1 LKIYTFTAV
10 IEDYNL
16 LKFKH
21 IFYCYTFVALFFS
34 NSRATYAQNTVF
46 SDDPISIMLD
56 SIENKKFLDQAFYKP
71 AFVKNN
77 KFKFAPDSVPKY
89 DDFVYQTRLSKL
101 DANSPFDIIY
111 NPIVKSYIEM
121 YAIKRRSTVSRLM
134 ALAQY
139 YYPIFEEQ
147 LDKYNLPLELKH
159 LAIIESALNPNARS
173 WAGAS
178 GLWQFMYPTGKA
190 YGLNIDSY
198 VDERHDP
205 IKSTVAACEYLRFL
219 YKMFGDWQMVL
230 AAYNGGPGTVNRAI
244 RRSGGKKT
252 YWEIRPFLPRETQG
266 YVPAFIAANY
276 IMNYASEHNIY
287 PGIAKKQYFEVDTII
302 IKEPLTFMQVS
313 NALSVSVEEIKWF
326 NPIYRKD
333 VIPSGGY
340 ALTLPKDKIGQF
352 LSNEQA
358 IYALIHQQ
366 EEEKRKTIASAENTE
381 PKIEQVEHVV
391 ARGEYLSAIAKKY
404 KVSVND
410 IKRWNYL
417 GKKGVRPGKVLVIK
431 KKVIDTNRVINN
443 PGNTLTENKDTNQ
456 TSSEGTK
463 SLMVK
468 KYKYVKGKKV
478 AYYVKAN
485 PLAAKKKV
493 TTAKYAKKKPVKKS
507 TKGGV
512 KKSRKRK

>member
-1 LKIYTFTAV
+1 LLKI
-10 IEDYNL
+10 
-16 LKFKH
+16 KH
-21 IFYCYTFVALFFS
+21 IFHIVVSILFLKLS
-34 NSRATYAQNTVF
+34 TLGGYAQNSVF

-56 SIENKKFLDQAFYKP
+56 SIENKKFLDLAFAKP

-77 KFKFAPDSVPKY
+77 KFKFAPDSIPKY
-89 DDFVYQTRLSKL
+89 DDFAYQTRLAKL
-101 DANSPFDIIY
+101 DANSPFDIVY

-190 YGLNIDSY
+190 YGLDIDSY

-287 PGIAKKQYFEVDTII
+287 PGIAKKQYFEVDTIM
-302 IKEPLTFMQVS
+302 IKEPLAFNQIAT
-313 NALSVSVEEIKWF
+313 ALNISTDEIKWF

-333 VIPSGGY
+333 IIPSGGY

-352 LSNEQA
+352 LNNEQA
-358 IYALIHQQ
+358 VYALIHKQA
-366 EEEKRKTIASAENTE
+366 EEKKLAMAAASMTE
-381 PKIEQVEHVV
+381 PKTEQVEHIV
-391 ARGEYLSAIAKKY
+391 ARGEYLSSIAKKY
-404 KVSVND
+404 KVSVSE

-417 GKKGVRPGKVLVIK
+417 GKKGVRPGKTLLIKRKVL
-431 KKVIDTNRVINN
+431 DTSTVSKDSANLAVNVVESDN
-443 PGNTLTENKDTNQ
+443 ASAETKTL
-456 TSSEGTK
+456 
-463 SLMVK
+463 VK
-468 KYKYVKGKKV
+468 KYKYVKGRKV
-478 AYYVKAN
+478 AYYVKVTAVN
-485 PLAAKKKV
+485 KKKSV
-493 TTAKYAKKKPVKKS
+493 YKKPVIAKRKS
-507 TKGGV
+507 TKKTY
-512 KKSRKRK
+512 KKPIKAKRSKR

>member
-1 LKIYTFTAV
+1 
-10 IEDYNL
+10 L
-16 LKFKH
+16 LRFKH
-21 IFYCYTFVALFFS
+21 IKYFTLATLFLGIFGNKIYGQ
-34 NSRATYAQNTVF
+34 NSVF

-56 SIENKKFLDQAFYKP
+56 SIENKKFLDQAFAKP

-77 KFKFAPDSVPKY
+77 KFKFAPDSIPKY
-89 DDFVYQTRLSKL
+89 DDFAYQSRLAKL
-101 DANSPFDIIY
+101 DANSPFDIVY

-139 YYPIFEEQ
+139 YYPMFEEQ

-190 YGLNIDSY
+190 YGLDIDSY

-205 IKSTVAACEYLRFL
+205 IKSTIAACEYLRFL

-287 PGIAKKQYFEVDTII
+287 PGIAKKQYFEVDTIT
-302 IKEPLTFMQVS
+302 IKEPLSFAQIS
-313 NALSVSVEEIKWF
+313 GALNISSDEIKWF
-326 NPIYRKD
+326 NPIYRKEI
-333 VIPSGGY
+333 IPSGGY
-340 ALTLPKDKIGQF
+340 SLTLPKDKIGQF
-352 LSNEQA
+352 LSNEEA
-358 IYALIHQQ
+358 IYALIHKQD
-366 EEEKRKTIASAENTE
+366 EDKKVAMTAAEMSE
-381 PKIEQVEHVV
+381 PKVEQIQHVV
-391 ARGEYLSAIAKKY
+391 AKGEYLSAIAKQY
-404 KVSVND
+404 KVSVNE

-417 GKKGVRPGKVLVIK
+417 GKKGVRPGKTLIIK
-431 KKVIDTNRVINN
+431 RKIIDTSATTNSALANN
-443 PGNTLTENKDTNQ
+443 TETAKTI
-456 TSSEGTK
+456 ETK
-463 SLMVK
+463 PVLVK
-468 KYKYVKGKKV
+468 KYKYVKGRKV
-478 AYYVKAN
+478 AYYVKASTTKKRS
-485 PLAAKKKV
+485 AAIKHKTYKKTNKKTYKR
-493 TTAKYAKKKPVKKS
+493 TTKS
-507 TKGGV
+507 KL
-512 KKSRKRK
+512 KKRK